1 MLLAWTAA
9 YAIVICAALALGLT
23 LLRFGT
29 VSLATGRT
37 RIVLDV
43 LFALLGLWL
52 LWLLF

>member
-9 YAIVICAALALGLT
+9 YVIVICAALALGLI
-23 LLRFGT
+23 LLRVAIVG
-29 VSLATGRT
+29 LATGRT
-37 RIVLDV
+37 RVVLDV